1 MCFQHLERKMAHKQ
15 SYEVSLPD
23 VATPSMAV
31 STKSLVDKESKKTFS
46 IGEFLMR
53 YMDLI

>member
-1 MCFQHLERKMAHKQ
+1 MAHKQ
-15 SYEVSLPD
+15 SYEISLPD

-31 STKSLVDKESKKTFS
+31 STKSLVDKESKKQFS